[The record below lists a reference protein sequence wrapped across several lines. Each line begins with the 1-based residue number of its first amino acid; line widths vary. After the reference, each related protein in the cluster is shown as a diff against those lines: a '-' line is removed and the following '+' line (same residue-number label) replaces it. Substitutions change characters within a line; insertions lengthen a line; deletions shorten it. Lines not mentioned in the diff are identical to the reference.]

1 MYNGAVG
8 PAQPLMAGR
17 YRLGALLGRG
27 AMAEVYRA
35 EDVRARRTV
44 AVKLFHPDPDPVERR
59 RFADEA
65 RALARFSHP
74 GLVPVYDAG
83 VSEGSPYI
91 AMLLVEGETLRS
103 RLQSGPVARAQVIG
117 WGARLATAIG
127 HVHRGG
133 VIHRDIKPSN
143 ILLDVDGSPHLCD
156 FGIALLAGFGRV
168 TSSGEV
174 MGTPAYLAPEQV
186 LGRAIGPAADVY
198 ALGLVLLECLTGR
211 MAFPSTNKVETALVR
226 LQESPTVP
234 VELPDELAALLS
246 SMTAMTPNLRPTA
259 DQCAATLLRLE
270 RLPSP
275 ERELW
280 EAQTEE
286 PAPVPAA
293 GGFHWRPLALAIG
306 AAMGIVVAAV
316 TMR

>member
-1 MYNGAVG
+1 MHYGAAT
-8 PAQPLMAGR
+8 PAGELMAGR
-17 YRLGALLGRG
+17 YRLGEMVGRG

-35 EDVRARRTV
+35 RDTLMRRTV

-83 VSEGSPYI
+83 VAGGSPYI
-91 AMLLVEGETLRS
+91 AMRLVEGETLRS
-103 RLQSGPVARAQVIG
+103 RLRRGPIERSQVIG

-143 ILLDVDGSPHLCD
+143 ILLDVDGNPHLCD
-156 FGIALLAGFGRV
+156 FGIALLAGFDRV
-168 TSSGEV
+168 TSSGEI

-186 LGRAIGPAADVY
+186 LGRRIDPAADVY
-198 ALGLVLLECLTGR
+198 ALGLVLLECLTGK
-211 MAFPSTNKVETALVR
+211 MAFPSTNKVETALAR
-226 LQESPTVP
+226 LEFSPRVP
-234 VELPDELAALLS
+234 TDLPDELAALLS
-246 SMTAMTPNLRPTA
+246 SMTAMAPTLRPTA

-270 RLPSP
+270 RLPLP
-275 ERELW
+275 DPVVDEL
-280 EAQTEE
+280 AD
-286 PAPVPAA
+286 AVPVPS
-293 GGFHWRPLALAIG
+293 GGFHWRPLALAVG
-306 AAMGIVVAAV
+306 ALAGVVAAAV
-316 TMR
+316 AVR